1 MFHSLIY
8 PFDHTTDI
16 TRYSTLANTIES
28 RIRKK
33 FDIIVACYFLIA
45 SPNPIVMQQGEN
57 DTMVIIG

>member
-8 PFDHTTDI
+8 PFDHTTVI

-45 SPNPIVMQQGEN
+45 SPNSIVMQGEN